1 MRPLDVG
8 LSSAPTKQQ
17 VVCSGALGLGPKGR
31 AARQAFFPEALGRRT
46 TYTCLQK
53 RQQTPPWP
61 PVSALRAAVTAV
73 ESRGREP
80 SPGGE
85 AGSGQGPLPGRSGG
99 RGGAL
104 HPRSQRLLRA
114 CSCQAQRWTLG
125 AACATRVGS
134 GADCVGGSPLRASAS
149 HCTTSE
155 RRTQRLSHSI
165 ARAHSVHTPTF
176 YDPRSL
182 PRFISPWRMFSIHSF
197 FQRGRVG
204 GEAS

>member
-8 LSSAPTKQQ
+8 LSSSAPTKQQ

-80 SPGGE
+80 SPGGK
-85 AGSGQGPLPGRSGG
+85 AGSGQGPLPGRWGGGVCPFIPAAGDCCALARVRPSAGLWGPRAPPEWVAARTAWAARRSGP
-99 RGGAL
+99 RLAL
-104 HPRSQRLLRA
+104 HDLRA
-114 CSCQAQRWTLG
+114 AHATLIPQHRSRSF
-125 AACATRVGS
+125 CAHT
-134 GADCVGGSPLRASAS
+134 DFLRPTISS
-149 HCTTSE
+149 KVYLSLENVLYPFVLSE
-155 RRTQRLSHSI
+155 RACR
-165 ARAHSVHTPTF
+165 
-176 YDPRSL
+176 
-182 PRFISPWRMFSIHSF
+182 W
-197 FQRGRVG
+197 
-204 GEAS
+204 

>member
-8 LSSAPTKQQ
+8 LSSSAPTKQQ

-99 RGGAL
+99 GVCPFIPAAGDCCAL
-104 HPRSQRLLRA
+104 ARVRPSAGLWGPRA
-114 CSCQAQRWTLG
+114 PPEWV
-125 AACATRVGS
+125 AARTAWAARRSGPPPRTARPQS
-134 GADCVGGSPLRASAS
+134 GARNAYPTASLALIL
-149 HCTTSE
+149 CTH
-155 RRTQRLSHSI
+155 RLFTTHDLFQGLSLLGECSLSI
-165 ARAHSVHTPTF
+165 
-176 YDPRSL
+176 RSF
-182 PRFISPWRMFSIHSF
+182 RE
-197 FQRGRVG
+197 GV
-204 GEAS
+204 